1 MWSDSDDELTGLNT
15 VNPRLIYRCK
25 AEPPAVSTSGKP
37 AHLNLKRQSNERTYL
52 TTSSDE
58 SPVALRPIAT
68 AKAKKVEALS
78 SPPKKVEAVSSP
90 TSVPSSLPSQHG
102 MLEAVPPATPE
113 TVLPGTPESA
123 RQRAELTSS
132 QRHADEESLS
142 FLLRDPAEEWEKWGK
157 FFPP

>member
-1 MWSDSDDELTGLNT
+1 
-15 VNPRLIYRCK
+15 
-25 AEPPAVSTSGKP
+25 
-37 AHLNLKRQSNERTYL
+37 
-52 TTSSDE
+52 
-58 SPVALRPIAT
+58 VALRPIAT
-68 AKAKKVEALS
+68 AKAKKVEAVS

-102 MLEAVPPATPE
+102 MLEAVPPATHE

-123 RQRAELTSS
+123 RQRSELASS